1 MTFPPKM
8 CHPVHGFYRMAIAIT
23 QRTLCLCAS
32 SILVLA
38 AHAMPSLYTRATG
51 TLLVQIMGYSA
62 IFMLNRLYTRPS
74 FSQILPITCHR
85 SARHFMAAISLP
97 QLALTWRAACHCTNL
112 AHLRTRQPYN
122 A

>member
-1 MTFPPKM
+1 
-8 CHPVHGFYRMAIAIT
+8 
-23 QRTLCLCAS
+23 
-32 SILVLA
+32 
-38 AHAMPSLYTRATG
+38 MPSLYTRATG

-74 FSQILPITCHR
+74 FSQILPITCHW

-97 QLALTWRAACHCTNL
+97 RLALTWRAACHCTNL

-122 A
+122 ELMLEHRKVKVRISTRIFCTSIRLEI